1 MAKIKPFICV
11 HPNRDYYS
19 KIAAL
24 PYDVYSREEAKDVA
38 LQQPFSFLNIDRPE
52 TQFPDSQD
60 MYADCVYE
68 KASDLLQ
75 EWLGKEYFVEENTAC
90 YYIYSLTM
98 NGREQTGVVA
108 CSAVDD
114 YLNNVIRKHEFTL
127 AEKELDRIRHVD
139 TCSAQTGPI
148 FLTYRQKKDIRDLIN
163 GIKEG
168 KPLFD
173 FTSEDGVR
181 HAGWKV
187 TDANVNDMLT
197 KAFDEIPNTYIADGH
212 HRCASAVKVAL
223 KRRAENPRYTGEEE
237 FNYFLSILFPDDEL
251 SILPYNR
258 MVKDLNGMTEQE
270 FLAKV
275 EEKFDV
281 VSSEEI
287 VTPSAKGEYGM
298 CLGGRWYCLRQKARF
313 RQKDIVQSLDVSYL
327 QNELLGPVLGIS
339 DPKADSRIA
348 FAGGIRGT
356 EYLQERCEQDMKA
369 AFSVYPTS
377 IQELFAV
384 ADAGEMMP
392 PKSTWFEPKLRSG
405 LFIHRF

>member
-11 HPNRDYYS
+11 HPNKDFYS

-24 PYDVYSREEAKDVA
+24 PYDVYNREEAKSVA
-38 LQQPFSFLNIDRPE
+38 VQQPFSFLNIDRPE
-52 TQFPDSQD
+52 TQFLDSQD

-68 KASDLLQ
+68 KASELLQ
-75 EWLGKEYFVEENTAC
+75 EWLRKEYFVEESTAC

-127 AEKELDRIRHVD
+127 AEKEIDRIRHVD

-148 FLTYRQKKDIRDLIN
+148 FLTYRHKKEIRDIVNEIKKDT
-163 GIKEG
+163 
-168 KPLFD
+168 PLFD

-187 TDANVNDMLT
+187 SDTCVNDMLT
-197 KAFDEIPNTYIADGH
+197 RAFDEIPNTYIADGH

-223 KRRAENPRYTGEEE
+223 KRREKNPQYTGKEE

-258 MVKDLNGMTEQE
+258 MVKDLNGMTEGE
-270 FLAKV
+270 FLARV

-281 VSSEEI
+281 VSSDVI
-287 VTPSAKGEYGM
+287 VTPSVKGEYGM
-298 CLGGRWYCLRQKARF
+298 CLDGKWYRLRQKERF
-313 RQKDIVQSLDVSYL
+313 LQKDIVESLDVSYL
-327 QNELLGPVLGIS
+327 QNELLEPVLGIV
-339 DPKADSRIA
+339 DPKTDSRIA

-356 EYLQERCEQDMKA
+356 EYLQERCEQDIKV

-377 IQELFAV
+377 IRELFSV
-384 ADAGEMMP
+384 ADAEKMMP